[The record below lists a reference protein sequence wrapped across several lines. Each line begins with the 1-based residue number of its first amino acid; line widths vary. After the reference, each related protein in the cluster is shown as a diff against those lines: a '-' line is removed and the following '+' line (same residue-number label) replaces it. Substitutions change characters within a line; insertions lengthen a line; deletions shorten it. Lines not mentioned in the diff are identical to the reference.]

1 MSDKEFIDS
10 IIEMF
15 DVHESNEY
23 YTGEEFIRDIRHLIF
38 EYQIYNNA

>member
-1 MSDKEFIDS
+1 MSDNAFIDA

-15 DVHESNEY
+15 DVHECNEC
-23 YTGEEFIRDIRHLIF
+23 YTDDEFIRDIRQLIF